1 MRLESHGDG
10 IHRYEEHVCRGHYLM
25 QKRWSRLTPVP
36 TLGVGNRSSP
46 LFKDGTIR
54 HGELQQLASSQ
65 SSRKQQCGAQARQVA
80 LRRSFPSPIGCCTS
94 LSPATSKA
102 AALNLWIEE

>member
-36 TLGVGNRSSP
+36 TLGVGNRSFP
-46 LFKDGTIR
+46 LFKDGTIG
-54 HGELQQLASSQ
+54 H
-65 SSRKQQCGAQARQVA
+65 
-80 LRRSFPSPIGCCTS
+80 
-94 LSPATSKA
+94 
-102 AALNLWIEE
+102 

>member
-54 HGELQQLASSQ
+54 HGELRQLASSLP
-65 SSRKQQCGAQARQVA
+65 SRKQQVWGSGHAGGFEAE
-80 LRRSFPSPIGCCTS
+80 LTFSHKLLHLFEPSHF
-94 LSPATSKA
+94 
-102 AALNLWIEE
+102 